1 MTTIRIDDSSMMK
14 QTLRTFSRRA
24 PAWAAVALALS
35 TAVLLQGCMT
45 RSQLSDDGMHDKL
58 NFPGPDA
65 ATWVHNG
72 TFPLVE
78 SLRKLR
84 PGMTK
89 NQIAALIGRPQY
101 SEGFFGVREWDYR
114 LNVTNEAGAP
124 QFVCQ
129 LKVIFNSR
137 EEARNYYRKCGDN
150 IETLLDGKWRKYE
163 PPVEVFVPAA
173 MAEPEATSTAVA
185 GEPVKVIQI
194 K

>member
-1 MTTIRIDDSSMMK
+1 MMK
-14 QTLRTFSRRA
+14 HTLQTVSRRA
-24 PAWAAVALALS
+24 PAWAALAAMLS
-35 TAVLLQGCMT
+35 AAALLQGCGSL
-45 RSQLSDDGMHDKL
+45 SQISDDGMHDKL
-58 NFPGPDA
+58 VFPAADA
-65 ATWVHNG
+65 ATWAHKG
-72 TFPLVE
+72 SYPLVE

-89 NQIAALIGRPQY
+89 SQISALIGRPQY

-150 IETLLDGKWRKYE
+150 VETLLDGKWRKYE
-163 PPVEVFVPAA
+163 PPVEVIVPVAV
-173 MAEPEATSTAVA
+173 AEPEATTTAVA
-185 GEPVKVIQI
+185 DSAVKVDQL